1 MLWPAKSKRVS
12 FGMLILVLLVAGCSS
27 TDLNNPDSPLL
38 AAALADQATTDQFN
52 KSRVVTVYL
61 VADLEQGFVPYYADR
76 MVYAEPVIVSTVS
89 RAEAETTVQ
98 GINTVIIGDS
108 CEALNQHYEELREC
122 NEVESISRQYG
133 DIEATAATD
142 SEGFASLRIGAG
154 AYRITMQSWVTAEDQ
169 KCSWSGSEILPE
181 NVSSLALPVLV
192 FCE

>member
-1 MLWPAKSKRVS
+1 MVRQLKSTLLS
-12 FGMLILVLLVAGCSS
+12 FGVLLLVLSISGCSS

-38 AAALADQATTDQFN
+38 AAALDDQPPTDQFN

-61 VADLEQGFVPYYADR
+61 VADPGQGFVPDYVDR
-76 MVYAEPVIVSTVS
+76 IVYVEPVIISSVS
-89 RAEAETTVQ
+89 RAEAETIVQ
-98 GINTVIIGDS
+98 GISTVIIGDS

-142 SEGFASLRIGAG
+142 LEGFASLVVGAG
-154 AYRITMQSWVTAEDQ
+154 AYRVTMRSWETAEDQ
-169 KCSWSGSEILPE
+169 KCRWSGSEILPE